1 MICHLTRNYARQEEI
16 SQIKYGMP
24 SGSLKGWEIDEDK
37 AQPQSSALA
46 VEWME
51 SRTNAALKDLES
63 QYGEFRLS
71 EALMT
76 TYRLVWE
83 EFCSW
88 YLELVKPPY
97 GESIDRKTLD
107 ATFVHF
113 ETYWSKLCILLCP
126 S

>member
-1 MICHLTRNYARQEEI
+1 
-16 SQIKYGMP
+16 
-24 SGSLKGWEIDEDK
+24 DENK
-37 AQPQSSALA
+37 EQPQSSALA

-51 SRTNAALKDLES
+51 SRTNAALHDLDS
-63 QYGEFRLS
+63 QYSEFRLS

-76 TYRLVWE
+76 SYRLVWE

-113 ETYWSKLCILLCP
+113 ERLVKVLHPFMPFLTEEVWHWLG
-126 S
+126 